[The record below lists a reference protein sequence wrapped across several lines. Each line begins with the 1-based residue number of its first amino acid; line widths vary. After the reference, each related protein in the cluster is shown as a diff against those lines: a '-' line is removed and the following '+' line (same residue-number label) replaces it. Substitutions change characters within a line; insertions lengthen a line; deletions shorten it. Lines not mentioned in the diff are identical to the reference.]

1 MAKYSF
7 ELKMKIIK
15 EYLSGDGGYKYLA
28 DKYGIPN
35 KWHVR
40 QWVNAYQCWGEDGV
54 LRKRKKTE
62 YTVQMKLNAIELY
75 LSSEM
80 SQREVAN
87 HFDINNPS
95 LVARWLKEYRES
107 GIDGISKPK
116 GRPSLMT
123 NNSEKKVDS
132 TPKNVADPVESSQI
146 KELEKQ
152 VRLLQIENA
161 YLKELRR
168 LRKEEQLLVTK
179 TSQESSATSEEN
191 SN

>member
-1 MAKYSF
+1 
-7 ELKMKIIK
+7 
-15 EYLSGDGGYKYLA
+15 
-28 DKYGIPN
+28 
-35 KWHVR
+35 
-40 QWVNAYQCWGEDGV
+40 
-54 LRKRKKTE
+54 
-62 YTVQMKLNAIELY
+62 
-75 LSSEM
+75 M

-107 GIDGISKPK
+107 GIDGISRPK

-132 TPKNVADPVESSQI
+132 TPKNIVDPVESSQI

-179 TSQESSATSEEN
+179 KSQESSATSEEN